1 VLWYLSRTMP
11 EANEYAM
18 CFKASERA
26 SWSLEDA
33 VSRLDFDLSRH
44 FLPHKLFGGESLDFL
59 STDELRLLNQVRG
72 FSYAH
77 LFHFVEEYIILQVLK
92 QAKQH
97 DSGQPDAKRALLR
110 FAEEEVK
117 HQALFCVVKTK
128 LLAELGP
135 CGAIGGMTDVAN
147 FIVSKPPLPV
157 MLLTS
162 LLEWITQRHY
172 LECFKD
178 NKELDPGFAEVF
190 RLHWVEEAQHA
201 RLDTLEIRALSAP
214 ASASEREHA
223 IDTLIEL
230 LDAVDGLLAQQTEL
244 DVTSWE
250 ALCGR
255 TLSPAQRAQMVAD
268 QHAASR
274 WTFISSGL
282 EHRVFKRIIDDVSP
296 AGASKLDDTAKKFTS

>member
-1 VLWYLSRTMP
+1 ML

-26 SWSLEDA
+26 SWSLADA
-33 VSRLDFDLSRH
+33 VTRLDLDLSRR
-44 FLPHKLFGGESLDFL
+44 FLPRKLFGGERLDFL
-59 STDELRLLNQVRG
+59 NPDELRLLNQVRG

-92 QAKQH
+92 QVKQH
-97 DSGQPDAKRALLR
+97 DAGQPEARRALQR
-110 FAEEEVK
+110 FADEEIK
-117 HQALFCVVKTK
+117 HQALFRALKAK
-128 LLAELGP
+128 LVDTLGP
-135 CGAIGGMTDVAN
+135 CGAIEGMTEAAH

-178 NKELDPGFAEVF
+178 NKELDPAFSEVF

-201 RLDTLEIRALSAP
+201 RLDTLEIQALSAA
-214 ASASEREHA
+214 ASPLERDQA
-223 IDTLIEL
+223 VDILIEL
-230 LDAVDGLLAQQTEL
+230 LDAVDGLLARQAEL
-244 DVTSWE
+244 DVATWE
-250 ALCGR
+250 ALGGR
-255 TLSPAQRAQMVAD
+255 TLNPAQRQLTLAD

-274 WTFISSGL
+274 WTFILSGL
-282 EHRVFKRIIDDVSP
+282 EHRVFRRIIDEVSP
-296 AGASKLDDTAKKFTS
+296 TSASKLDAAAKKFTS